1 MLFVQHLTANL
12 TPHPVPVV
20 PYTDHYGLIM
30 QTAAYPYAKPH
41 MFAATRRRRARGGN
55 KFSNKVSNEE
65 ILHGSAPFHLAEICS
80 L

>member
-55 KFSNKVSNEE
+55 KVSNEE
-65 ILHGSAPFHLAEICS
+65 ILHGSAPFHLAEIYS